1 MIESENQRA
10 EFATV
15 EPTGYTFFQLAF
27 RRKNVC
33 LFGTGEAFAGND
45 DNATF
50 VLQVSFLY
58 KAENGLKGVVFTV
71 TVQIKHLFDG
81 KFAALKTFGHAA
93 VHAFGIA
100 DGKFGKNFTP
110 VGCRQVD
117 AWFDFGQYHRFGRRY
132 FPGGKFAD
140 IPGNFLP

>member
-58 KAENGLKGVVFTV
+58 KAENGL
-71 TVQIKHLFDG
+71 Q
-81 KFAALKTFGHAA
+81 
-93 VHAFGIA
+93 
-100 DGKFGKNFTP
+100 
-110 VGCRQVD
+110 
-117 AWFDFGQYHRFGRRY
+117 RRRLH
-132 FPGGKFAD
+132 
-140 IPGNFLP
+140 GNRANQAPLRREIRSA